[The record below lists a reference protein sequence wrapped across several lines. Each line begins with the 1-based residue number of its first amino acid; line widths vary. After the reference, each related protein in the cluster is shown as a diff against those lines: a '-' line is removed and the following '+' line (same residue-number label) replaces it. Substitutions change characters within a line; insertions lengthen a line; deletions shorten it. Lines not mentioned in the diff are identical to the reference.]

1 MKAKDKKNL
10 TIRIILLIVSIMING
25 FSVSVYVKSN
35 LGVSTNSSI
44 SFVISSIVPSL
55 SLGMTTIMFQILL
68 LIILIFACGFKKEY
82 LISLI
87 LGCFFGS
94 VIDIWNFLWT
104 KIPIKTLHPI
114 ILYIIAFF
122 TLAFGIALTLATEL
136 PTLPYD
142 YFTKDIAAKTGKTIG
157 FIKTAS
163 DVAYVVI
170 SIILSY
176 LISGKIYGVGIG
188 TIISMLFTGIFVH
201 LLHRFIKKYL
211 KFNKQEAYLGKT
223 NFSNG

>member
-1 MKAKDKKNL
+1 MKVKNKKNL
-10 TIRIILLIVSIMING
+10 TIRIILLIISIMING
-25 FSVSVYVKSN
+25 FSVSVYVKTN
-35 LGVSTNSSI
+35 WGVSTNSSI
-44 SFVISSIVPSL
+44 PFVISSIVPAL

-68 LIILIFACGFKKEY
+68 LIILVLSCGFKKEY
-82 LISLI
+82 LISFV

-94 VIDIWNFLWT
+94 VIDIWDFLLT
-104 KIPIKTLHPI
+104 KIHIEALHPI

-163 DVAYVVI
+163 DIAYVVI

-176 LISGKIYGVGIG
+176 LIAGKIYGVGIG

-201 LLHRFIKKYL
+201 LFHKFIKKYL
-211 KFNKQEAYLGKT
+211 KLNNQEAYLAKT

>member
-1 MKAKDKKNL
+1 MEMKNKKSL
-10 TIRIILLIVSIMING
+10 TLRIILLIVSIMING

-44 SFVISSIVPSL
+44 PFVITSIIPAL
-55 SLGMTTIMFQILL
+55 SLGMTTIIFQILL
-68 LIILIFACGFKKEY
+68 LVILVFICGFKKQY
-82 LISLI
+82 LISFV

-104 KIPIKTLHPI
+104 KIPIEKLHPI
-114 ILYIIAFF
+114 VLYIIAFF
-122 TLAFGIALTLATEL
+122 TLAFGIALTLSTEL

-142 YFTKDIAAKTGKTIG
+142 YFTKDIATKTRKTIG
-157 FIKTAS
+157 FVKTAS
-163 DVAYVVI
+163 DISYVVI

-176 LISGKIYGVGIG
+176 LTAGKIYGVGIG

-201 LLHRFIKKYL
+201 LLHKFIKKYL
-211 KFNKQEAYLGKT
+211 KLKEQEAYLGKT